1 MKSTVTNGNVQHSHT
16 HVSHGKDD
24 TQCHY
29 YEIFI
34 LFLWK
39 VIPIMTREKSSIFFN
54 NNNNLTVVFFQY

>member
-39 VIPIMTREKSSIFFN
+39 VIPIMTREKSSIFF
-54 NNNNLTVVFFQY
+54 